1 VKLEAIALVGL
12 IIGPM
17 FASACSRDVA
27 ALTPQQVEQDYGVAG
42 AQTGEV
48 TTADGQV
55 RGTLV
60 PVTLADGRRAQLLIP
75 SRSRTEPHSVYL
87 RDEQGLHPVEL
98 SPGTTRGDM
107 QTGPR
112 VVARHPEPAHE
123 HKRSWEQEALII
135 GGAAGGGAGIGAL
148 AGGKKGAGVGAAVG
162 GVGGLIYDLATRK

>member
-1 VKLEAIALVGL
+1 MKFESIALAGL
-12 IIGPM
+12 FTGAM

-42 AQTGEV
+42 AQTGVV

-75 SRSRTEPHSVYL
+75 SRSRTEPHNVYL

-98 SPGTTRGDM
+98 SPGTTRGDIVS
-107 QTGPR
+107 PR
-112 VVARHPEPAHE
+112 
-123 HKRSWEQEALII
+123 
-135 GGAAGGGAGIGAL
+135 
-148 AGGKKGAGVGAAVG
+148 
-162 GVGGLIYDLATRK
+162 